1 MGRAGGGG
9 GGAGLS
15 RAPSRLGFRTAPHRD
30 PNPLPTACHRPG
42 LIPPRCPEPPP
53 APHTQRAPSPGPR
66 PPSSIPNPNPEYCPL
81 SYPNLHV
88 QPCPH
93 PPVSP
98 ASLPPSPPTA
108 PIPHPAAPQPS
119 AHPRGGGVGGRSQSP
134 QAEGWAGALTSWFAS
149 AVDGVGLGPG
159 LASFPIRSPASGCS
173 LGFRVGA
180 QAADR
185 RRSALTKVGGL
196 GVTRAGAQPVHPC
209 LVHQSQFPCGSPL
222 PCK

>member
-9 GGAGLS
+9 GRCWAQPGPIPSGLS
-15 RAPSRLGFRTAPHRD
+15 H
-30 PNPLPTACHRPG
+30 C
-42 LIPPRCPEPPP
+42 PPP
-53 APHTQRAPSPGPR
+53 ATPTRFPQPVTGLASSRPGARSPHPLHTHTQRAPSPGPH

-93 PPVSP
+93 PPVSQP
-98 ASLPPSPPTA
+98 PYLPPHPQRQSRIP
-108 PIPHPAAPQPS
+108 PHPSRQPTL
-119 AHPRGGGVGGRSQSP
+119 RGAWGAGGRSQSP
-134 QAEGWAGALTSWFAS
+134 QAEGWAEALTSWFAS

-159 LASFPIRSPASGCS
+159 LASFPILSPASGCS

-185 RRSALTKVGGL
+185 RRSALTKVGVSGSPE
-196 GVTRAGAQPVHPC
+196 PVHPW

-222 PCK
+222 PRK